1 MRKLVVVTGG
11 TKGIGR
17 AIVDKFSSEG
27 FSIITCSRSSG
38 DLRMLKEE
46 VEKKH
51 HTTVETFQADLSDVS
66 QVKKFSDFIGKVGQ
80 PVEVLVNNA
89 GLFIPGEVVSEEDG
103 NLEKIMNANLFS
115 AYHLTRSIVGGMIKR
130 KKGHIFNMCSIA
142 SFMAY
147 PNGGSYTISK
157 FALLGFSKCLRAE
170 LSDAGVRVTAVMPG
184 ATYTDSWAGS
194 PLPEE
199 RFMPSEDIAAMV
211 YVTYSLSERSVVED
225 IIIRPQMGDL

>member
-17 AIVDKFSSEG
+17 AIVDKFSSQG
-27 FSIITCSRSSG
+27 FNIITCSRSSA
-38 DLRMLKEE
+38 DLGMLKEE
-46 VEKKH
+46 MEEKH
-51 HTTVETFQADLSDVS
+51 DVTIETFQADLSDVD
-66 QVKKFSDFIGKVGQ
+66 QVKKFSDFIGEFGQ

-89 GLFIPGEVVSEEDG
+89 GLFIPGEVINEEEG

-170 LSDAGVRVTAVMPG
+170 LINSGVRVTAVMPG

-199 RFMPSEDIAAMV
+199 RFMPSEDIASLV
-211 YVTYSLSERSVVED
+211 YASYSLSERSVVED

>member
-17 AIVDKFSSEG
+17 AIVDKFSSQN
-27 FSIITCSRSSG
+27 FNIVTCSRNSN
-38 DLRMLKEE
+38 DLRMLKDEMQI
-46 VEKKH
+46 KH
-51 HTTVETFQADLSDVS
+51 DCTIEAFQADLSDVN
-66 QVKKFSDFIGKVGQ
+66 QVRKFSDFIEKNGQ

-89 GLFIPGEVVSEEDG
+89 GLFIPGEVINEEDG
-103 NLEKIMNANLFS
+103 NLEKIMSANLFS
-115 AYHLTRSIVGGMIKR
+115 AYHLTRSIVGGMIER

-170 LSDAGVRVTAVMPG
+170 LINSGVRVTAVMPG

-199 RFMPSEDIAAMV
+199 RFMPSEDVASLIYA
-211 YVTYSLSERSVVED
+211 TYSLSERSVVED

>member
-17 AIVDKFSSEG
+17 AIVDKFSSQG
-27 FSIITCSRSSG
+27 FNIITCSRSSA
-38 DLRMLKEE
+38 DLGMLKEE
-46 VEKKH
+46 MEEKH
-51 HTTVETFQADLSDVS
+51 DITIETFQADLSDVDE
-66 QVKKFSDFIGKVGQ
+66 VKKFSNFIGEFGQ

-89 GLFIPGEVVSEEDG
+89 GLFIPGEVINEEEG

-170 LSDAGVRVTAVMPG
+170 LINSGVRVTAVMPG

-199 RFMPSEDIAAMV
+199 RFMPSEDIASLV
-211 YVTYSLSERSVVED
+211 YASYSLSERSVVED

>member
-17 AIVDKFSSEG
+17 AIVDKFSSQD
-27 FSIITCSRSSG
+27 FNVVTCSRNSN
-38 DLRMLKEE
+38 DLSMLREE
-46 VEKKH
+46 IEKKNDCKI
-51 HTTVETFQADLSDVS
+51 ETFQADLSDIN
-66 QVKKFSDFIGKVGQ
+66 QVKKFSDFIEKLGQ

-89 GLFIPGEVVSEEDG
+89 GLFIPGEVINEEEG

-130 KKGHIFNMCSIA
+130 KNGHIFNMCSIA

-147 PNGGSYTISK
+147 PNGGAYTISK

-170 LSDAGVRVTAVMPG
+170 LLNSGVRVTAVMPG
-184 ATYTDSWAGS
+184 ATYTDSWVGS

-199 RFMPSEDIAAMV
+199 RFMPSEDIATLV
-211 YVTYSLSERSVVED
+211 YFTYSLSGRSVVED
-225 IIIRPQMGDL
+225 IVIRPQMGDL

>member
-17 AIVDKFSSEG
+17 AIVDIFSSQD
-27 FSIITCSRSSG
+27 FNIVTCSRNLNG
-38 DLRMLKEE
+38 LRMLKEE
-46 VEKKH
+46 MEEKYKCKI
-51 HTTVETFQADLSDVS
+51 ETFKADLSDVN
-66 QVKKFSDFIGKVGQ
+66 QFKKFSDFIEKLGQ

-89 GLFIPGEVVSEEDG
+89 GLFIPGEVINEAEG

-130 KKGHIFNMCSIA
+130 KNGHIFNMCSIA

-147 PNGGSYTISK
+147 PNGGAYTISK

-170 LSDAGVRVTAVMPG
+170 LLNSGVRVTAVMPG
-184 ATYTDSWAGS
+184 ATYTDSWVGS

-199 RFMPSEDIAAMV
+199 RFMPSEDIATLV
-211 YVTYSLSERSVVED
+211 YFTYSLSGRSVVED
-225 IIIRPQMGDL
+225 IVIRPQMGDL

>member
-1 MRKLVVVTGG
+1 MRKLVVITGG

-17 AIVDKFSSEG
+17 AIVDKFSSQD
-27 FSIITCSRSSG
+27 FNIVTCSRNLN

-46 VEKKH
+46 MEGKH
-51 HTTVETFQADLSDVS
+51 DCIIETFQADLSDVK
-66 QVKKFSDFIGKVGQ
+66 QVKNFSDFIGTVNQ

-89 GLFIPGEVVSEEDG
+89 GLFIPGEVINEEEG

-115 AYHLTRSIVGGMIKR
+115 AYHLTRSIVGGMINR

-147 PNGGSYTISK
+147 PNGGAYTISK

-170 LSDAGVRVTAVMPG
+170 TVDSGVRVTAIMPG

-199 RFMPSEDIAAMV
+199 RFMPSEDIAALV
-211 YVTYSLSERSVVED
+211 FATYSLSGRSVVED

>member
-17 AIVDKFSSEG
+17 AIVDKFSAQS
-27 FSIITCSRSSG
+27 FDIVTCSRNSK
-38 DLRMLKEE
+38 DLASLKQETE
-46 VEKKH
+46 RKYDCN
-51 HTTVETFQADLSDVS
+51 VETFQADLSDRN
-66 QVKKFSDFIGKVGQ
+66 QVKNFSDFIGKFGR
-80 PVEVLVNNA
+80 PVDVLVNNA
-89 GLFIPGEVVSEEDG
+89 GVFIPGEVISEDEG
-103 NLEKIMNANLFS
+103 NLEKMINANLYS
-115 AYHLTRSIVGGMIKR
+115 AYHLTRSIVGEMKSR

-170 LSDAGVRVTAVMPG
+170 LRDFGVRVTAVMPG

-194 PLPEE
+194 SLPEE
-199 RFMPSEDIAAMV
+199 RFMPSEDIAELV
-211 YVTYSLSERSVVED
+211 YSTYSLSERSVVED
-225 IIIRPQMGDL
+225 IIIRPQLGDL

>member
-17 AIVDKFSSEG
+17 AIVDKFSSQD
-27 FSIITCSRSSG
+27 FNIVTCSRNLN

-46 VEKKH
+46 MEGKH
-51 HTTVETFQADLSDVS
+51 DCIIETFQADLSDVK
-66 QVKKFSDFIGKVGQ
+66 QVKNFSDFIGTVGQ

-89 GLFIPGEVVSEEDG
+89 GLFIPGEVISEEEG

-115 AYHLTRSIVGGMIKR
+115 AYHLTRSIVGGMINR

-147 PNGGSYTISK
+147 PNGGAYTISK

-170 LSDAGVRVTAVMPG
+170 LVDLGVRVTAVMPG
-184 ATYTDSWAGS
+184 ATYTDSWAAS

-199 RFMPSEDIAAMV
+199 RFMPSEDIATLVFA
-211 YVTYSLSERSVVED
+211 TYSLSGRSVVED